1 MIPALVKTSYA
12 GYEHSESIFLT
23 PSCVDSILLL
33 LLEDNVKAAGNAP
46 FGESADVEAVLGVY
60 IEEDELS

>member
-23 PSCVDSILLL
+23 PSYVDYIWLW

-60 IEEDELS
+60 IEED